1 MIIFGTKS
9 KVVQGHHVQ
18 GAECPDCG
26 NRQFSSFGLLKYFH
40 IFWIP
45 FIPTSREAGMQCAHC
60 KKMLVGKELPKP
72 LKRDIKKAIFNG
84 KNTAPM
90 FAGLILF
97 SALVVMIGISGEQRE
112 SNTDSYVESPEIGD
126 LYVVNFY
133 KISESAN
140 SEYKYGVMRVRQ
152 TFEDWVEMDIG
163 GYSYNRSSGSDRAIR
178 KGEVSESGYF
188 EGEPVY
194 LTGDQLASFRESR
207 AILSV
212 SRD

>member
-112 SNTDSYVESPEIGD
+112 SNTINTVSCASGKLSKMGWKWTSVGIATIAPPVQTGQYGRVKFPSP
-126 LYVVNFY
+126 V
-133 KISESAN
+133 
-140 SEYKYGVMRVRQ
+140 
-152 TFEDWVEMDIG
+152 
-163 GYSYNRSSGSDRAIR
+163 
-178 KGEVSESGYF
+178 
-188 EGEPVY
+188 
-194 LTGDQLASFRESR
+194 
-207 AILSV
+207 ILRV
-212 SRD
+212 SRFT

>member
-1 MIIFGTKS
+1 MIVFGTKS
-9 KVVQGHHVQ
+9 KVVQGQHVE
-18 GAECPDCG
+18 GAECPECG
-26 NRQFSSFGLLKYFH
+26 NQQFVSFGLLKYFH
-40 IFWIP
+40 VFWIP

-60 KKMLVGKELPKP
+60 KKMLVGKELPKD
-72 LKRDIKKAIFNG
+72 LRGNIKEAVFNK

-90 FAGLILF
+90 FAGLI
-97 SALVVMIGISGEQRE
+97 VVSVLIVMVGMGAEQSE
-112 SNTDSYVESPEIGD
+112 SKSDEYVESPAVGD
-126 LYVVNFY
+126 LYVINLP
-133 KISESAN
+133 KIFESTN

-152 TFEDWVEMDIG
+152 TFEDGVEVDVG
-163 GYSYNRSSGSDRAIR
+163 SFSYNRSSGSDKAIR

-194 LTGDQLASFRESR
+194 LTEDQLTSFRESR